1 MLRADVVV
9 VELES
14 LAKGKF
20 KDLFGPRS
28 ERLRSGGKA
37 SNRPDLLLHLPAHRF
52 QGHPAVLQGLG
63 GEAIALV
70 HEAEQDV
77 LGTDETMVEE
87 PCFYLCQHEDAP
99 GSVGEALKH
108 GPSLPGLRR
117 PAAVSCSRLLVEQA
131 RHDIDDEAD
140 DHGTEQIRDQRV
152 SQGGTSHGLRGQI
165 GVGYL
170 ERHADGKGEVGEV
183 DIVRS

>member
-1 MLRADVVV
+1 MKAKTSAAQHVQVHTEALDDQGRHPLAFIDHAQQEMLRADVVV

-52 QGHPAVLQGLG
+52 QGHPAALQGLG

-117 PAAVSCSRLLVEQA
+117 PPLCRAVGS
-131 RHDIDDEAD
+131 
-140 DHGTEQIRDQRV
+140 
-152 SQGGTSHGLRGQI
+152 
-165 GVGYL
+165 
-170 ERHADGKGEVGEV
+170 
-183 DIVRS
+183 